1 MLVTWILSPR
11 TEPVDPLMD
20 ALLKTILQENY
31 LAPSGGKSLIMPH
44 LSGRPE
50 FVERLKTGISICVS
64 LPVPVIGLLQPHPL
78 P

>member
-31 LAPSGGKSLIMPH
+31 LAPFGGKSLIMPH